1 MQKLVTL
8 PPDNDLEILSA
19 RLKQVPM
26 RSVHAA
32 ILFPILSDARLYEF
46 TGGSPPSSEES
57 LAEAYAILESR
68 RSPDGNELWLNW
80 LIWHLD
86 GGECVGYTQATVHPT
101 HAYVA
106 WVVGTRWQGLGYAS
120 EAAAALVK
128 WLEALGVAEIR
139 ACVNPAHTA
148 SRRVA
153 QNAGLQLTS
162 DFVGGEEV
170 WAYQGKHA
178 RPDALQRAHPL
189 ALGDLGPE

>member
-1 MQKLVTL
+1 VTL
-8 PPDNDLEILSA
+8 TALQSDADFEILSA

-32 ILFPILSDARLYEF
+32 IMFPILSDVRLYEF

-57 LAEAYAILESR
+57 LAELYAALESR

-80 LIWHLD
+80 LIWRLD
-86 GGECVGYTQATVHPT
+86 RGEGVGYTQATVHPT

-120 EAAAALVK
+120 EAAAALVR
-128 WLEALGVAEIR
+128 WLGALGVAEIR
-139 ACVNPAHTA
+139 ACVNPAHAA

-153 QNAGLQLTS
+153 HNAGLRLTS

-170 WAYQGKHA
+170 WAY
-178 RPDALQRAHPL
+178 R
-189 ALGDLGPE
+189 E